1 MLTFLMCFQRLA
13 IALKIVD
20 WEVVCLFQLN
30 CSNLSVVTFFGH
42 HVEIDVYH
50 RCLFWVLAK
59 LSLFLLLLE
68 NATQSQVTM
77 FSIII
82 CHKY

>member
-1 MLTFLMCFQRLA
+1 MQDSIFFQGITKEEQFKIKMLTFLMCFQRLA

-20 WEVVCLFQLN
+20 REVVCLN

-50 RCLFWVLAK
+50 RCLF
-59 LSLFLLLLE
+59 
-68 NATQSQVTM
+68 
-77 FSIII
+77 
-82 CHKY
+82 